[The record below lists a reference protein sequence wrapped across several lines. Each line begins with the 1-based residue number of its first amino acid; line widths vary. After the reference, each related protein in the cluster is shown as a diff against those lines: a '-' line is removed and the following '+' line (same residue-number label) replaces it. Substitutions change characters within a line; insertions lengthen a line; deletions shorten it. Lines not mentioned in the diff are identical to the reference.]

1 MKRGVPLGEGDD
13 VAVCVC
19 DDLDLDVVRVLD
31 EALDQHAVV
40 AEGAAR
46 LRLAQVEALAGLR
59 VW

>member
-1 MKRGVPLGEGDD
+1 VR
-13 VAVCVC
+13 VC